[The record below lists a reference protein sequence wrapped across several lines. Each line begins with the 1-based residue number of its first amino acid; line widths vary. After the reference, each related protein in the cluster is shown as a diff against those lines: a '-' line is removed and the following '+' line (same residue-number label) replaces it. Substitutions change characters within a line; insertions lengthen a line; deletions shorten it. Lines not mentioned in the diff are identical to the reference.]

1 MRIDNHKEFAHTYIK
16 TDAQGG
22 LALKRLRIYLDTSV
36 ISHLDAPDALR
47 EQADTRK
54 LWEDIRAGKY
64 DVVVSDV
71 VIDEL
76 EGCSEPK
83 LSYLRSML
91 GGITYMDISRTPE
104 AKRLC
109 DLYFEVGGLPPKSRL
124 DALHIAIATVNSC
137 NIILS
142 WNFKHIVNYRAMT
155 AVEVV
160 NIKEGYAPLRIL
172 SPTMLLESED

>member
-1 MRIDNHKEFAHTYIK
+1 M
-16 TDAQGG
+16 
-22 LALKRLRIYLDTSV
+22 KRLKIYLDTSV
-36 ISHLDAPDALR
+36 ISHLDAPDALK
-47 EQADTRK
+47 EQADTCK
-54 LWEDIRAGKY
+54 LWEEIQAEAY
-64 DVVVSDV
+64 EVVVSDV

-76 EGCSEPK
+76 EGCPEPK

-91 GGITYMDISRTPE
+91 SSISYADITRSPE
-104 AKRLC
+104 ATRLR
-109 DLYFEVGGLPPKSRL
+109 DLYLKVGGLPPKSRL

-155 AVEVV
+155 AVDAV

>member
-1 MRIDNHKEFAHTYIK
+1 M
-16 TDAQGG
+16 
-22 LALKRLRIYLDTSV
+22 KRLKIYLDTSI
-36 ISHLDAPDALR
+36 ISHLDAPDALK

-54 LWEDIRAGKY
+54 LWEDMQAGKY
-64 DVVVSDV
+64 EVVVSDV

-76 EGCSEPK
+76 EGCPEPK

-91 GGITYMDISRTPE
+91 GGISYADITRSLE
-104 AKRLC
+104 AARLR

-155 AVEVV
+155 AVDAV

>member
-1 MRIDNHKEFAHTYIK
+1 M
-16 TDAQGG
+16 
-22 LALKRLRIYLDTSV
+22 KRLKIYLDTSV
-36 ISHLDAPDALR
+36 ISHLNAPDALN
-47 EQADTRK
+47 EQADTCK
-54 LWEDIRAGKY
+54 LWHDIQAGKY
-64 DVVVSDV
+64 DIVISDV

-76 EGCSEPK
+76 EGCPEPK

-91 GGITYMDISRTPE
+91 GGITYADITRSPE
-104 AKRLC
+104 AARLR

-124 DALHIAIATVNSC
+124 DALHIAIATVNNC

-155 AVEVV
+155 AVDAV